1 MNLLA
6 QLFRW
11 FGGSPAAGA
20 DDEAVSPIAMPERD
34 SRATKPPLSD
44 EAPPP
49 APSWWMPR
57 GEPVS
62 TLGAARVGSE
72 PIESDLHE
80 ALSQTLKDPEL
91 ELPRIPQ
98 VANRALT
105 MLRDS
110 SIDFHQLARVI
121 ETDQALAAGVLRT
134 ANSVTYRGYAEITN
148 LEQAFL
154 RMGQRTLRSMILGFS
169 IKHLAIRT
177 GGPQRTLG
185 EELWRRSTASA
196 VICGHFGVQHGL
208 AADEAFLI
216 GLLHDIGM
224 LAVSRVTNDFQ
235 VKTGRRLS
243 RDVFDS
249 LSEEWHEHIG
259 LRLADEWN
267 LPSPLPELIGNHHSE
282 PAADDPLRLQRNLIA
297 LSDVV
302 CAMLEISPYVPFD
315 FFNLACV
322 RDLGI
327 QDDEPTR
334 LNLQRLPDLIR
345 ARSDMA

>member
-1 MNLLA
+1 MNLLT

-11 FGGSPAAGA
+11 FGGGSTVMEEAPPMPRPAA
-20 DDEAVSPIAMPERD
+20 DCDLPT
-34 SRATKPPLSD
+34 TKAPLSD

-49 APSWWMPR
+49 APGWWAPR
-57 GEPVS
+57 GEVVAS
-62 TLGAARVGSE
+62 LTEARIGSE
-72 PIESDLHE
+72 PIASDLYD
-80 ALSQTLKDPEL
+80 ALSQTLNDPQL

-105 MLRDS
+105 MLRDA
-110 SIDFHQLARVI
+110 SIDFHQLARVV
-121 ETDQALAAGVLRT
+121 ETDQALAASVLRT
-134 ANSVTYRGYAEITN
+134 ANSAAYRGYNEITN

-154 RMGQRTLRSMILGFS
+154 RMGQRALRSMVLGFS

-196 VICGHFGVQHGL
+196 VICGHFAVQHGL
-208 AADEAFLI
+208 AADEAFLV

-235 VKTGRRLS
+235 VKTGRRFA
-243 RDVFDS
+243 REVFDS
-249 LSEEWHEHIG
+249 LCEEWHEHIG

-282 PAADDPLRLQRNLIA
+282 IAADDPLRLHRSLIA

-302 CAMLEISPYVPFD
+302 CSMLEIAPYVPYD

-322 RDLGI
+322 RELGI
-327 QDDEPTR
+327 QDDEQTR
-334 LNLQRLPDLIR
+334 LNLSRLPELIR
-345 ARSDMA
+345 SRSDIG